1 MSAASGH
8 PAQRSQIGERS
19 TNAVSHE
26 EWMRKKEHSIKLKEA
41 LIVEAKKDILEQVRR
56 HQQEE
61 HIRKQEKHVLMLNW
75 EERKRQED
83 EYRKMEQ
90 YRKAEDERLKKQIQ
104 QEAAYKVF
112 KDWLKQSLLKQRDE
126 HIEKRSR
133 D

>member
-1 MSAASGH
+1 
-8 PAQRSQIGERS
+8 
-19 TNAVSHE
+19 
-26 EWMRKKEHSIKLKEA
+26 
-41 LIVEAKKDILEQVRR
+41 
-56 HQQEE
+56 
-61 HIRKQEKHVLMLNW
+61 MLNW

>member
-1 MSAASGH
+1 
-8 PAQRSQIGERS
+8 
-19 TNAVSHE
+19 
-26 EWMRKKEHSIKLKEA
+26 MRKKEHSIKLKEA